1 MKKHL
6 LRTLCIAFVLTLCL
20 PLVACDMQFGGL
32 VGELIENNQDKQE
45 QLSDIDIEDV
55 IENIQTMLPPV
66 EPDIGIETDIDVP
79 DDTTESDWGYVEPD
93 SETAVDSTVEV
104 TTEPPVVID
113 PVILVGSFDELDLYT
128 KGNRDWGIFF
138 TPGQAPSWNKIAN
151 VNDYEADYLVVHGWN
166 GFFASTPGTYG
177 YQIDDEEPVF
187 SADFTIETEEGVLHA
202 AAAAGAKSAS
212 RMGIKIPIRE
222 LSGTHTIKAIATD
235 EAGTID
241 VIVEFTLNK
250 AVDPNAPVF
259 FVPASEMASS
269 LPGSPDIANA
279 TLSQDGS
286 YVTVTTG
293 QVGDPYY
300 QLPMIKGMGYVA
312 NYVVIKYRTTSEGFG
327 GEGFIGSGSGPHGQG
342 DNVQY
347 DYVADGKWHIVI
359 IDLSTVYAVVDGV
372 IDYLRWDVF
381 RGGQNLT
388 IDLGYIAAFN
398 SIEAAQMYDEKL
410 ANIYYNSYNVPQSE
424 WVISG
429 HCNVIVGTES
439 HANSPMIV
447 AAGLQSGALLHQGAI
462 YVGEMDLSQYSK
474 VIITHGTDNSQV
486 TLDHYNA
493 NDKNR
498 IILTNVDTH
507 LVNSPAEEN
516 IIAASTYELITS
528 WTVTEIEIDLTGI
541 NYNGPVYITWDT
553 LPGTFMVFGSIE
565 FIE

>member
-1 MKKHL
+1 MS
-6 LRTLCIAFVLTLCL
+6 V
-20 PLVACDMQFGGL
+20 FG
-32 VGELIENNQDKQE
+32 
-45 QLSDIDIEDV
+45 
-55 IENIQTMLPPV
+55 
-66 EPDIGIETDIDVP
+66 
-79 DDTTESDWGYVEPD
+79 W
-93 SETAVDSTVEV
+93 TA
-104 TTEPPVVID
+104 
-113 PVILVGSFDELDLYT
+113 
-128 KGNRDWGIFF
+128 
-138 TPGQAPSWNKIAN
+138 
-151 VNDYEADYLVVHGWN
+151 
-166 GFFASTPGTYG
+166 FFASTPGTFG
-177 YQIDDEEPVF
+177 YQIDDQAPVF
-187 SADFTIETEEGVLHA
+187 SEAFSIATEQAVID
-202 AAAAGAKSAS
+202 AS
-212 RMGIKIPIRE
+212 IASGGQSGSRCDILIPIRD
-222 LSGTHTIKAIATD
+222 LSGTHTIKAIVKD
-235 EAGTID
+235 EAGTIE
-241 VIVEFTLNK
+241 VITEFTLNK

-312 NYVVIKYRTTSEGFG
+312 NYVVIKYRTTSQSFG

-342 DNVQY
+342 DHVQY

-359 IDLSTVYAVVDGV
+359 IDLSTVNAVVDGV
-372 IDYLRWDVF
+372 INYLRWDVF

-474 VIITHGTDNSQV
+474 VIITHGTDSSDV
-486 TLDHYNA
+486 TMDRYNE
-493 NDKNR
+493 NENNR
-498 IILTNVDTH
+498 IILTNVDTNM
-507 LVNSPAEEN
+507 VNSPAEEN
-516 IIAASTYELITS
+516 IIAATTYRLS
-528 WTVTEIEIDLTGI
+528 GWLVTEIEIDLTGI

-565 FIE
+565 FIG